1 MTQPVTLDSV
11 RVMAKKQKADR
22 RHRGVRLLTLPDG
35 RNVARWVDPISRRDV
50 QQSMDLLGLT
60 SVRTRV
66 IWAIEKAAA
75 IKSLKAQLAIAG
87 PVQMRMPVVAAVRDY
102 LARFDRPN
110 TVASQKLP
118 LDEFAAFAAARGVST
133 MQDMVSP
140 LLAQYGDHVRRP
152 ASPLAP
158 GSKNLR
164 LIVASGLLRWAKR
177 NGWLP
182 RVTVDEIAAALAKVK
197 AEPKTIEV
205 LRPAQVA
212 QLLRAAIA
220 HDDDGHERMAPFILL
235 GLATGCRFLELCN
248 LTWSEVDTTEGTIAL
263 SAERTKTR
271 RGRVVTMAESPVA
284 LELLKA
290 LRMTAAKGQERVFP
304 KMTRGGAWNARRRLI
319 ASYGAPEW
327 TPHGLRRTCGS
338 VLACS
343 SIYASGAG
351 PFLAS
356 KRLGHSLR
364 IAEQSYLGALR
375 DLPHDAATI
384 EAVLGV
390 EDLASIIVRRVALP
404 ERGAAAI

>member
-1 MTQPVTLDSV
+1 
-11 RVMAKKQKADR
+11 MAKKQKADK
-22 RHRGVRLLTLPDG
+22 RHRGVRLLTLTDG
-35 RNVARWVDPISRRDV
+35 RNVARWVDPITKKDV
-50 QQSMDLLGLT
+50 QQSLDLLGLT
-60 SVRTRV
+60 SAKTRV
-66 IWAIEKAAA
+66 IWAIERAAA
-75 IKSLKAQLAIAG
+75 LKSLKAQLAIAG
-87 PVQMRMPVVAAVRDY
+87 PVQQRMPVADAVRSY

-110 TVASQKLP
+110 TVSSQTPP
-118 LDEFAAFAAARGVST
+118 LAGFVQFATARGVST
-133 MQDMVSP
+133 LQDVTAP
-140 LLAQYGDHVRRP
+140 LLNQYGDHVRRP
-152 ASPLAP
+152 ASHLSP

-182 RVTVDEIAAALAKVK
+182 RVTVDEVAEALAKVK
-197 AEPKTIEV
+197 AEPKNIEV

-220 HDDDGHERMAPFILL
+220 HDDDGHEPMAAFVWLA
-235 GLATGCRFLELCN
+235 LATGCRFLELCN
-248 LTWSEVDTTEGTIAL
+248 LVWSEVDTVEGTITL

-271 RGRVVTMAESPVA
+271 RGRVVTLAESPVA

-290 LRMTAAKGQERVFP
+290 LRMTAPKGQERVFP
-304 KMTRGGAWNARRRLI
+304 KMTRGGAWSARRRLI
-319 ASYGAPEW
+319 TSYDAPEW

-356 KRLGHSLR
+356 KRCGHSLK

-375 DLPHDAATI
+375 DLPHEAKTI
-384 EAVLGV
+384 EAALGV
-390 EDLASIIVRRVALP
+390 VDLAQKIVHRIAMPATEDKATRKA
-404 ERGAAAI
+404 R